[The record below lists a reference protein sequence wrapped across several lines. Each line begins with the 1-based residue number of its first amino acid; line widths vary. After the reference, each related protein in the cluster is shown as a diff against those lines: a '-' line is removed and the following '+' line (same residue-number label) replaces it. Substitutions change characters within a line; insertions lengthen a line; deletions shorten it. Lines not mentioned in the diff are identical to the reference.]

1 MLPDVTIAI
10 LIVLQLVLLVLL
22 IIIIILINVPNVHLV
37 QLVLP
42 VHPDPLARHLSLA
55 HLIIAQLAPLAHL
68 HTLVPL
74 VLLLL
79 HTHQ

>member
-22 IIIIILINVPNVHLV
+22 IIIIILIIVPNVHLI

-42 VHPDPLARHLSLA
+42 VHPNPLAQPNRLA
-55 HLIIAQLAPLAHL
+55 HLIIAQLVPLAHL
-68 HTLVPL
+68 HTFAPL
-74 VLLLL
+74 A
-79 HTHQ
+79 HQ